1 MLIVLKFHLQ
11 KSQTT
16 VSKLRSGCTSKH
28 YGVTLITDDLS
39 MMTKLPSII
48 MQAGPEFVQQTM
60 IAKKSSS
67 SVYHRKLGKMILSL
81 IYI

>member
-1 MLIVLKFHLQ
+1 
-11 KSQTT
+11 
-16 VSKLRSGCTSKH
+16 
-28 YGVTLITDDLS
+28 
-39 MMTKLPSII
+39 

-81 IYI
+81 INI